1 MSTKLNSSLLQLG
14 KEELKI
20 KKPTRRRTNYNA
32 IKRPYQYNDI
42 VPKKMIRS
50 HTKDKKNKI
59 KSLNN
64 SENKGRVSLK
74 LKEEKIKKVRH
85 ITSKELFK
93 RKININNISINKG
106 SLRRNKTMAHYK
118 KEKETK
124 KEETEKIV
132 IDLELKKEKTDSP
145 NLRKIEYK
153 IFDAINKMK
162 NNYKR
167 NSLME
172 KDFLGQIELFQNDD
186 LINNDEEAKTQI
198 YSPKTNLNNI
208 TKNSLFKRKLDNTN
222 NNINNSLNSSLNS
235 INKMN
240 DVVTKDKDQQE
251 IMLNSI
257 NYSEYNNLNKL
268 DKKDRI
274 RNIKRIKQ
282 IYDSFDDDESEKDND
297 DFQGSTISS
306 KSNILIFF
314 DLFMFLSSTY
324 YLFYIPLRMAKFDC
338 FCNDEHIA
346 HKCILYII
354 DILFIFD
361 LCISFFRGYYNYQFK
376 LIKNNRKIFIHYLK
390 TDFLFDLLEAMPIF
404 TYSNFLCMKNTN
416 VHYCFSNYMSYSLIM
431 LRILTSIKI
440 MKIFKVRN
448 KQKNVAFNYFFN
460 LFSENYSLEKII
472 DNINDIIF
480 CLLAFHFFVCLNIF
494 ISKQTY
500 PNWIHAME
508 LNDKSLLYIYI
519 GSSYSLIETLTTV
532 GYGDAVCRCG
542 AERIFQ
548 IIILGVGVIAYSYI
562 ISAFG
567 NLIKNESE
575 SSIRHSNNLKV
586 LESIRVDYP
595 NMTFKLYN
603 KIYNHIESRNLS
615 QKQLDVNFLIDTLPF
630 NLKNSLLLI
639 MYSSIIKHF
648 KFFKKCE
655 NSNFIIQ
662 VLSKF
667 VPSTNK
673 KAEFVLFEG
682 EMIEEIVFIKDGR
695 LSLEAAIDME
705 DQENSIRKYF
715 VFNFQGITSAKE
727 MKRLSAAKFSSKTL
741 NSKKPKDFDNAKN
754 VLTYAVK
761 KQVNCLLNENCEDPS
776 ILDKTRSKYTEK
788 RNKFKNNNSLL
799 RAEVLKHE
807 PIKNEEGNY
816 KYIKIL
822 DLRKNENF
830 GGLYMFLR
838 RPSPLSLKVR
848 SKFAELL
855 LLPKKDVFAISK
867 SFSNIWRKIH
877 NKDFHNMVSI
887 KHKTFKILN
896 KYIEMNG
903 FSTVEPID
911 ISRHYGLDETR
922 RFRFSENN
930 LIFKQSLYPSVPNR
944 KIIEL
949 VDPNKEIKE
958 INGKSPKNSVNSSK
972 KSFQTFIVPKNG
984 NLLNIAPNNNEISK
998 SLILKKNRQSNGKL
1012 NLTSNFKKSTFS
1024 IHSENQIN
1032 SINIEDDKNLKKKS
1046 KTKVDTKIESKKY
1059 INIGKKTKT
1068 KNETKIENNI
1078 EIEKKTKTKVES
1090 KNGTKIESKIGT
1102 KIESKNGTKI
1112 ATKIATKFE
1121 KTTENSFDKKIGNN
1135 KDNQD
1140 YKYDKDTKEIKDDYN
1155 NTPQQTESLNPSK
1168 FTREKILEIKE
1179 EMKKSRK
1186 KENKRQLLLFGKQTA
1201 ELFRNKNFTII
1212 FSGNAINNCFTIKNI
1227 SQLSSK
1233 TLNEEKENKKI
1244 KNYINMC
1251 QNKSF
1256 FDKISEIS
1264 SKDDNSS
1271 HQFDKND
1278 LVPEGAISFSYESL
1292 YKNINTFTNM
1302 RYSKNNSFQE
1312 KTLAFLTKLMKMEE
1326 SNKKINSSFLSDN
1339 LSRIKMSESNL
1350 MKKDT
1355 LSLSGSNSS
1364 FRKKYGELLNVKEKN
1379 FLQLST
1385 EKSKLKSAAFD
1396 DNNKAVINK
1405 CRSVKKKNKGKKQN
1419 KLQLDLFGS
1428 NINEKINE
1436 KSMNQSKTKEKN
1448 KAKVSPSPLKRK
1460 RHTIFKSIH
1469 NIKLEENSNIES
1481 NIHSN
1486 YNNYNQKKSKLGP
1499 EIQNKKKNGK
1509 RKRNS
1514 QVYPAKS
1521 FIAFEIDNN
1530 NNFENVSRMSK
1541 KTHIKDKSIAKKR
1554 TTQFH
1559 QKSTEKVLHLNNLNN
1574 SNKRPS
1580 KVIKESLIQS
1590 DKKIVKTKNTVNNNN
1605 NSLEYFAK
1613 EEKEEECIII

>member
-1 MSTKLNSSLLQLG
+1 MSTKLDSSLLQLG

-20 KKPTRRRTNYNA
+20 KKPSRRKTNYNA
-32 IKRPYQYNDI
+32 IKRPKQYNDI
-42 VPKKMIRS
+42 LPKKMIRS
-50 HTKDKKNKI
+50 HTKYKRNKI
-59 KSLNN
+59 KLLNN
-64 SENKGRVSLK
+64 SESRGKVSFK
-74 LKEEKIKKVRH
+74 LKEENIKNVRH

-93 RKININNISINKG
+93 RKININNISVNKG
-106 SLRRNKTMAHYK
+106 AFRKNKTMAHFK

-124 KEETEKIV
+124 KEEKEKIV
-132 IDLELKKEKTDSP
+132 IDLELRKEKTDSP

-162 NNYKR
+162 NNYKQ
-167 NSLME
+167 NSLIE
-172 KDFLGQIELFQNDD
+172 KGFLGQIELFHNDN
-186 LINNDEEAKTQI
+186 LINNDEETKTQI
-198 YSPKTNLNNI
+198 YSPKTNPNNI
-208 TKNSLFKRKLDNTN
+208 TRNSLFKRKLDNTN

-240 DVVTKDKDQQE
+240 DKVTKDKEQQE

-274 RNIKRIKQ
+274 RNIKRIKR

-306 KSNILIFF
+306 KSIIVIFF

-324 YLFYIPLRMAKFDC
+324 YIFYIPLRMAKFDC
-338 FCNDEHIA
+338 FCNDEHMA
-346 HKCILYII
+346 HKCILYVI
-354 DILFIFD
+354 DMLFICD

-376 LIKNNRKIFIHYLK
+376 LIKNNKKIFIHYLK
-390 TDFLFDLLEAMPIF
+390 TDFLFDLLEAVPVF
-404 TYSNFLCMKNTN
+404 TYSNFLCMNNTN
-416 VHYCFSNYMSYSLIM
+416 VQICLSNYMSYSLII
-431 LRILTSIKI
+431 LKILTSIKI

-448 KQKNVAFNYFFN
+448 RQKNVAFNYFFN
-460 LFSENYSLEKII
+460 LFSENYSLEKFI
-472 DNINDIIF
+472 DNINNIFF

-494 ISKQTY
+494 ISKHTF
-500 PNWIHAME
+500 PNWIYTME

-548 IIILGVGVIAYSYI
+548 IVILGVGVIAYSYI

-575 SSIRHSNNLKV
+575 SSIRHSNNLKI

-603 KIYNHIESRNLS
+603 KLYNHIESRNLS
-615 QKQLDVNFLIDTLPF
+615 QKKLDVNFLINTLPF

-639 MYSSIIKHF
+639 MYSSIIKNF

-727 MKRLSAAKFSSKTL
+727 KKRLSAAKFSSKTL
-741 NSKKPKDFDNAKN
+741 YSKKPKDFDNAKN
-754 VLTYAVK
+754 VLNIAVK
-761 KQVNCLLNENCEDPS
+761 NQVNCLLNENCEDPS

-788 RNKFKNNNSLL
+788 RNKFKNNNGLL
-799 RAEVLKHE
+799 RMEVLKHE

-816 KYIKIL
+816 KYIKVL

-903 FSTVEPID
+903 FSTVEPVD
-911 ISRHYGLDETR
+911 ISRYYGLDETR
-922 RFRFSENN
+922 RFKFSENN
-930 LIFKQSLYPSVPNR
+930 LIFKQSLYPSVQNR
-944 KIIEL
+944 KIMEL
-949 VDPNKEIKE
+949 VDPNMEIKE
-958 INGKSPKNSVNSSK
+958 INGESRKNSANSSQ
-972 KSFQTFIVPKNG
+972 KSFQTFIMPKSG
-984 NLLNIAPNNNEISK
+984 DLLNIVQNNNEISK
-998 SLILKKNRQSNGKL
+998 SLILNNRQKNGKL

-1024 IHSENQIN
+1024 IHSAENQMN
-1032 SINIEDDKNLKKKS
+1032 TINIENNKNLKKKS
-1046 KTKVDTKIESKKY
+1046 KTKVDNKIENKNH
-1059 INIGKKTKT
+1059 INIGKKTKA
-1068 KNETKIENNI
+1068 KNETEIEGDI
-1078 EIEKKTKTKVES
+1078 KIEKKAKTKVKS
-1090 KNGTKIESKIGT
+1090 
-1102 KIESKNGTKI
+1102 KIESKN
-1112 ATKIATKFE
+1112 E
-1121 KTTENSFDKKIGNN
+1121 KTTENSIDKKIGNN

-1140 YKYDKDTKEIKDDYN
+1140 YKCNKETKEIKDDYN
-1155 NTPQQTESLNPSK
+1155 NTLQQTESHNPSK
-1168 FTREKILEIKE
+1168 FTKEKIIEIKE

-1212 FSGNAINNCFTIKNI
+1212 FSGNEINNCFTIKNI

-1233 TLNEEKENKKI
+1233 TLNEEKENKTI

-1292 YKNINTFTNM
+1292 YKNINSFTNM
-1302 RYSKNNSFQE
+1302 RYSKNNLFQE
-1312 KTLAFLTKLMKMEE
+1312 KTLAFLTKLIKME
-1326 SNKKINSSFLSDN
+1326 SSKNINSSFISDN
-1339 LSRIKMSESNL
+1339 LSKIKMTESNL

-1364 FRKKYGELLNVKEKN
+1364 FRKKYGELLNVKENN

-1396 DNNKAVINK
+1396 NNDNNKGVINK
-1405 CRSVKKKNKGKKQN
+1405 CKSVKKKNKGKKQN
-1419 KLQLDLFGS
+1419 KLNLDLFGI
-1428 NINEKINE
+1428 NINEKMNE

-1448 KAKVSPSPLKRK
+1448 KAKVSPSKKK

-1469 NIKLEENSNIES
+1469 KIKLEENSNIES
-1481 NIHSN
+1481 NINSN
-1486 YNNYNQKKSKLGP
+1486 YNNCNQKKNKLGP
-1499 EIQNKKKNGK
+1499 EIQNKKNNKK

-1514 QVYPAKS
+1514 QVYKAKY
-1521 FIAFEIDNN
+1521 FIGFESDNN
-1530 NNFENVSRMSK
+1530 NNFEKVSRMSRK
-1541 KTHIKDKSIAKKR
+1541 SQIKDKSIAKKR

-1559 QKSTEKVLHLNNLNN
+1559 QKSTEKVINLNNLNN
-1574 SNKRPS
+1574 SNKKQN
-1580 KVIKESLIQS
+1580 KVIKEPLIQS
-1590 DKKIVKTKNTVNNNN
+1590 DKKVVKLKNTVNNIS
-1605 NSLEYFAK
+1605 NSLDYFAK